1 MSADIAELRLAL
13 RRKLARESFA
23 DFVRMVWPAIEPTRP
38 MLPSIAIDA
47 LCAALQAVAEGRIKR
62 IAIALPPGVSKSLI
76 GAVAFPAWLLLRSG
90 GRARAMVGS
99 YSWSFAERD
108 SRRCRDLCA
117 SPVFAELVGTEWR
130 VRSDADTRADFW
142 TTTGGRRL
150 IVSVGG
156 KALGER
162 CTVQIVDDALSGAD
176 VLSKAAKQEATR
188 WVCEVLPSRLEN
200 PDEDPRVVIGQR
212 LSVDDPIAA
221 VLERGW
227 TLLCL
232 PAMLAEGE
240 APCVLLAD
248 DGTEVWR
255 DPRAPGEPLVSLL
268 SADAL
273 EKLRLELGSV
283 AFTAQYMQRPRD
295 DSSATIRR
303 AWWRFHRPP
312 HVSGTAPRPGGC
324 DTEHEAINTPEEFDR
339 IVVAADL
346 TFGSLTGDYAAIQ
359 AWASKKGARFLLDAW
374 RSRCGFEEQLAAIKR
389 MAEKFPSCAVVVEKA
404 ANGAAVIEQLRK
416 VLPGVIAVKPIGSK
430 AARIAAV
437 APAVESG
444 ACHLPLGAPWLED
457 FIEELAGATKHDDA
471 QDAAAYAL
479 HELAK
484 RHYDEPLFGGFVS
497 EPVGLEE
504 FWDGMGYGGGG
515 RSRSW

>member
-1 MSADIAELRLAL
+1 MSVDAADLRLAL

-23 DFVRMVWPAIEPTRP
+23 DFVRMVWPVIEPTRP
-38 MLPSIAIDA
+38 MLASHAIDA
-47 LCAALQAVAEGRIKR
+47 LCAALQAVAEGRLKR
-62 IAIALPPGVSKSLI
+62 LAIALPPGVSKSLV

-90 GRARAMVGS
+90 GTTRAMVGS

-108 SRRCRDLCA
+108 SRRCRDLIA
-117 SPVFAELVGTEWR
+117 SPQYQALVGNTWR

-142 TTTGGRRL
+142 TTAGGRRL

-162 CTVQIVDDALSGAD
+162 CSVQIVDDALSGAD

-200 PDEDPRVVIGQR
+200 PDEDARVVIGQR

-227 TLLCL
+227 SLLSL
-232 PAMLAEGE
+232 PAVLAEGD

-248 DGTEVWR
+248 DGSEVWR
-255 DPRAPGEPLVSLL
+255 DTRAPGAPLVSLL
-268 SADAL
+268 SQDAL
-273 EKLRLELGSV
+273 DKLKVELGSV
-283 AFTAQYMQRPRD
+283 TFAAQYMQRPRD

-303 AWWRFHRPP
+303 AWWRFHRPA
-312 HVSGTAPRPGGC
+312 HVSGEAPRPSGC
-324 DTEHEAINTPEEFDR
+324 DLEQPAIDTPEDFDR
-339 IVVAADL
+339 VVIAADL
-346 TFGSLTGDYAAIQ
+346 TFGSMTGDFAAVQ
-359 AWASKKGARFLLDAW
+359 AWGRKKGARYLLDAW
-374 RSRCGFEEQLAAIKR
+374 RARAGFEAQLVAIQEMAAKFPGAAII
-389 MAEKFPSCAVVVEKA
+389 VEKA

-416 VLPGVIAVKPIGSK
+416 VLPGVLAVKPIGSK
-430 AARIAAV
+430 AARISAV

-457 FIEELAGATKHDDA
+457 FVEELAGATKHDDA

-479 HELAK
+479 HDLAK
-484 RHYDEPLFGGFVS
+484 SLGHDFDIIDGGYA
-497 EPVGLEE
+497 GYCD
-504 FWDGMGYGGGG
+504 DGQQDYG
-515 RSRSW
+515 RSGPW